1 MRKADRCK
9 SGGRP
14 SVARGY
20 LAVAGAVLVMGL
32 AGAELLA
39 HDFWIQP
46 STFRPEVGSPV
57 AIHIRVGEHFDGDP
71 VPRDPAHIDRFVAVT
86 ASGETPVIGLP
97 GKNPAGLTRISAPGL
112 VVVAYSSHP
121 TSVDLEAV
129 KFEQYLREEG
139 LERIVEARAK
149 SGATSKPVKEIYSR
163 FAKTLIQAGP
173 PAAGRDRVVGM
184 RLELTAVTN
193 PYAMTAGQSL
203 PLTLTYEGKP
213 LAGALVVAI
222 NRAEPKPPVR
232 ARTDSAGRVS
242 LLLPRGGAWLV
253 KAVHMVPAPQASGA
267 DWESFWASVT
277 FELPQTASP
286 VR

>member
-1 MRKADRCK
+1 MRSVMRRKLLGK
-9 SGGRP
+9 SRDLG
-14 SVARGY
+14 AR
-20 LAVAGAVLVMGL
+20 LAAYTVLAAVLTS
-32 AGAELLA
+32 AELLA

-46 STFRPEVGSPV
+46 ATYRPDVGSPV
-57 AIHIRVGEHFDGDP
+57 AIHLRVGEHFDGDP

-97 GKNPAGLTRISAPGL
+97 GKNPAGLTRISSPGL
-112 VVVAYSSHP
+112 VVVAYSSRT

-139 LERIVEARAK
+139 LERIIEARAQ
-149 SGATSKPVKEIYSR
+149 SGATNKPAREIYSR
-163 FAKTLIQAGP
+163 YAKTLIQAGP
-173 PAAGRDRVVGM
+173 ATGGHDRVVGM
-184 RLELTAVTN
+184 RLELIPGAN
-193 PYAMTAGQSL
+193 PYAMASGQSL
-203 PLTLTYEGKP
+203 PLTLMFEGKP
-213 LAGALVVAI
+213 LAGVLVVAI

-232 ARTDSAGRVS
+232 ARTDRAGHVS
-242 LLLPRGGAWLV
+242 LSLPRGGAWLV

-277 FELPQTASP
+277 FELPQASSG